1 MSQQPSYECNNPP
14 CIHVVVDYPR
24 RRLAVF
30 LETGDGE
37 IIHIPYEKL
46 RQACQAAEEL
56 LRRRFREAKGN
67 EIDEIASQYLG
78 AEPIEEE

>member
-1 MSQQPSYECNNPP
+1 MSGESYECENPP

-37 IIHIPYEKL
+37 IIHIPFNRIEEAYK
-46 RQACQAAEEL
+46 RASEL
-56 LRRRFREAKGN
+56 LRRRFREASG
-67 EIDEIASQYLG
+67 DEVDELAAEYLG
-78 AEPIEEE
+78 AEPLEE